1 MKRFFFHLLKIIVPI
16 VLFFLVLEIAIR
28 KIPNDYQLKKEYLNH
43 NSTKINTLILGSSHT
58 FYGLNPTYF
67 SKNTFNAAY
76 VSQTL
81 DLDLEILKIQQP
93 KLKNLKTIILP
104 ISYFSLFET
113 LETDVEKWRIKN
125 YVLYYGFENKY
136 KFTDHFETLNN
147 DVSLHLKKAIKH
159 YVLKKSYITS
169 SNLGFG
175 TRFKTENKKEFK
187 GKFTAKKHTVKDF
200 SLYKKNLNS
209 LCEIIAICRKNNIK
223 ILFITTP
230 THSSYYKNLNTIQLE
245 KTLHTIS
252 NLVKK
257 NTNCSYF
264 NFLQSNLF
272 TNEDFYDADHL
283 NEAGAKKLS
292 IYLNQ
297 KINSQ

>member
-1 MKRFFFHLLKIIVPI
+1 MKQFFFHLLKIIVPI

-28 KIPNDYQLKKEYLNH
+28 KIPNDYQLKKEYLNQ
-43 NSTKINTLILGSSHT
+43 NKNKINTLILGSSHT

-93 KLKNLKTIILP
+93 KLKNLKTIIVP

-136 KFTDHFETLNN
+136 RFTDHFETLNN
-147 DVSLHLKKAIKH
+147 DVSLHFKKAIKH
-159 YVLKKSYITS
+159 YVLKKSYLTS

-175 TRFKTENKKEFK
+175 IRFKTENKKEFK
-187 GKFTAKKHTVKDF
+187 GKFTAKKHTVKNF
-200 SLYKKNLNS
+200 SLYKKNLNA
-209 LCEIIAICRKNNIK
+209 LCEMIAICRKNNIK

-230 THSSYYKNLNTIQLE
+230 THRSYYKNLNTIQLE
-245 KTLHTIS
+245 KTMQTIS
-252 NLVKK
+252 YLVKK
-257 NTNCSYF
+257 NSNCSYF

-272 TNEDFYDADHL
+272 TNKDFYDADHL
-283 NEAGAKKLS
+283 NEAGATKLS
-292 IYLNQ
+292 VYLNQ